1 MSEAIEK
8 HRRQFR
14 NIHITQILTYRL
26 PAAGIISIL
35 HRISGF
41 LMFLLLPF
49 TLYLL
54 DESLRSEVSFDYFK
68 GFISHWFVKLVIL
81 ALSWAYLHHFVAG
94 IRHLFMDNHFSLDK
108 AGSRRSA
115 LVVFAISLPLTA
127 LVAWKLFG
135 A

>member
-14 NIHITQILTYRL
+14 NIHISQIITYRL

-41 LMFLLLPF
+41 MMFLLLPF

-54 DESLRSEVSFDYFK
+54 DRSLQSEVSFEYFK
-68 GFISHWFVKLVIL
+68 GFVSHWFIKLIVL
-81 ALSWAYLHHFVAG
+81 ALVWGYLHHFFAG

-115 LVVFAISLPLTA
+115 LVVFALSLPLTA

>member
-8 HRRQFR
+8 NRRQFR
-14 NIHITQILTYRL
+14 NIHITQIITYRL

-54 DESLRSEVSFDYFK
+54 DQSLYSESSFAYFK
-68 GFISHWFVKLVIL
+68 GFASHWFVKLIIL
-81 ALSWAYLHHFVAG
+81 ALVWGYLHHFFAG

-108 AGSRRSA
+108 DGARRSA
-115 LVVFAISLPLTA
+115 IVVFVLSLPLTL
-127 LVAWKLFG
+127 LVAWKLFLG
-135 A
+135 